1 MVNFSMDLNQLIK
14 AARAWDHASDTLTVA
29 ATQAQSI
36 HFSHQD
42 VVWGL
47 FQDAWDAQAAAA
59 RYMYDRMVEGRNETD
74 SIAKVLDHVAKVH
87 QEQDQNFANVLI
99 KLEDDYQ

>member
-1 MVNFSMDLNQLIK
+1 MVNFAMDLNQLVK
-14 AARAWDHASDTLTVA
+14 ASRAWDHASDALTVA

-42 VVWGL
+42 VAWGL
-47 FQDAWDAQAAAA
+47 FQDAWDTQKVVA
-59 RYMYDRMVEGRNETD
+59 RYMYDILVEGRNETD

-99 KLEDDYQ
+99 ELEDDY

>member
-1 MVNFSMDLNQLIK
+1 MVGFAADLNQLVK

-29 ATQAQSI
+29 ATQAQRI

-42 VVWGL
+42 VAWGL
-47 FQDAWDAQAAAA
+47 FRDTWEAQVAAA
-59 RYMYDRMVEGRNETD
+59 RYMYERLVEGRDETNA
-74 SIAKVLDHVAKVH
+74 IAAVLDHVAKVY

-99 KLEDDYQ
+99 ELEADH

>member
-1 MVNFSMDLNQLIK
+1 MVDFAADLNQLVK

-42 VVWGL
+42 VAWGL
-47 FQDAWDAQAAAA
+47 FRDTWEAQVAAA
-59 RYMYDRMVEGRNETD
+59 RYMYERLVEGRDETNA
-74 SIAKVLDHVAKVH
+74 IAEVLDHVAKVH

-99 KLEDDYQ
+99 ELEADH